1 MRTCKVIVNGQ
12 LMTYNNRKK
21 SVIECLEQ
29 LGNNWSTTDT
39 ILAKAVSMKLMEKK
53 NDKRIKAHSHPIWKI
68 MTTMSD
74 EENSPLYKRFN
85 KNGILEYKLKKP
97 QNIYVNGNLME

>member
-1 MRTCKVIVNGQ
+1 MRTGKIIVNGR
-12 LMTYNNRKK
+12 LMTTNNRKE

-39 ILAKAVSMKLMEKK
+39 ILAKAVSMKLMERK

-68 MTTMSD
+68 MTRLTTGES
-74 EENSPLYKRFN
+74 SPLCKRFN
-85 KNGILEYKLKKP
+85 AQGILEYKLKKP